1 MRKRWNTDASTVRQ
15 KPNRTPYGAAYGQG
29 AAAMISEMKTQIMEK
44 IRGAVKCSA
53 LPEDGWTDMSFPN
66 LIKLMKFR
74 VDRYSLEGFGRL
86 MTMHTTTK
94 MGMELLTMSFMP
106 SGGLTVPYL
115 LMDAMSMKKKRCV
128 FVEYYGCG
136 EEDLKSGA
144 LEQLYETFRLL
155 PDYSEKPN
163 WYVGERE
170 SYSLIKSGTE
180 MQLTD
185 MAVRS
190 VEAYLS
196 LIPQAHEDKEYR
208 NKLAAFRQRMIDEGN
223 PSSSTLHLLLGRT
236 GAERFMKQAV
246 MPIEGE
252 VLPQDNEK
260 RGSRWLV

>member
-1 MRKRWNTDASTVRQ
+1 
-15 KPNRTPYGAAYGQG
+15 
-29 AAAMISEMKTQIMEK
+29 MIGEMKTQIMEK
-44 IRGAVKCSA
+44 IRSSVECAA
-53 LPEDGWTDMSFPN
+53 LPEDGWTEMSFPR

-74 VDRYSLEGFGRL
+74 VDRYSLKGFGQL

-115 LMDAMSMKKKRCV
+115 LMDAMSMKNKRCV

-136 EEDLKSGA
+136 REDLQSGA
-144 LEQLYETFRLL
+144 LEELYETFRLL

-170 SYSLIKSGTE
+170 SYSLVKSGTE
-180 MQLTD
+180 KQLTD

-190 VEAYLS
+190 AEAYLS
-196 LIPQAHEDKEYR
+196 LIPQAHEDEEYKR
-208 NKLAAFRQRMIDEGN
+208 QLADFRQRMIDEGN
-223 PSSSTLHLLLGRT
+223 PSSSTLHLLLGRV

-252 VLPQDNEK
+252 ELPQIKEK
-260 RGSRWLV
+260 RGSKWLV